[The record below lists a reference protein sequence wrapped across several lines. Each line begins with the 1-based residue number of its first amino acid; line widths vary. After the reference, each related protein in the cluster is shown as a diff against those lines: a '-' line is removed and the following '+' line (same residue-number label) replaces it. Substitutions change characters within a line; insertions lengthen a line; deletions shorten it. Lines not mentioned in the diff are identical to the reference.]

1 MAKIFIIISILFL
14 SILNYGCNPAGI
26 LASGGATTMVVTEG
40 DKSLGTVVDDA
51 SIKLQIAQKFIAS
64 EDNLFLNIDTSVIEG
79 RVLLTGIVDTQEIR
93 IDAIRRVWEINGVE
107 EVINEIEVGDKTT
120 LKEYSKDLWIN
131 TQVKALAAKTLGLRG
146 LSYNFETIKGKV
158 IVAGITSRK
167 EQLEILIDSIGNV
180 KGVKEI
186 VNYVIITESKKE

>member
-26 LASGGATTMVVTEG
+26 LAGGGATTMVVTEG

-64 EDNLFLNIDTSVIEG
+64 EDDLFLNIDTSVIEG
-79 RVLLTGIVDTQEIR
+79 RVLLTGIVSTQEIR

-158 IVAGITSRK
+158 FVAGITSRK
-167 EQLEILIDSIGNV
+167 EQLETLIDSIKNV

-186 VNYVIITESKKE
+186 VNYVIITEPKKE

>member
-26 LASGGATTMVVTEG
+26 LAGGGATTMVVTEG

-64 EDNLFLNIDTSVIEG
+64 EDDLFLNIDTSVIEG
-79 RVLLTGIVDTQEIR
+79 RVLLTGIVSTQEIR

-131 TQVKALAAKTLGLRG
+131 TQAKALAAKTLGLRG
-146 LSYNFETIKGKV
+146 LSFNFETIKGRV
-158 IVAGITSRK
+158 FIAGITSRK
-167 EQLEILIDSIGNV
+167 EQLETLIDSIKNV

-186 VNYVIITESKKE
+186 VNYVIITEPKKE

>member
-1 MAKIFIIISILFL
+1 MVKIFIIISILFL
-14 SILNYGCNPAGI
+14 SILNYGCSPAGI

-64 EDNLFLNIDTSVIEG
+64 EDDLFLNIDTSVIKG
-79 RVLLTGIVDTQEIR
+79 RVLLTGIVSTQEIR

-158 IVAGITSRK
+158 FIAGITSRK